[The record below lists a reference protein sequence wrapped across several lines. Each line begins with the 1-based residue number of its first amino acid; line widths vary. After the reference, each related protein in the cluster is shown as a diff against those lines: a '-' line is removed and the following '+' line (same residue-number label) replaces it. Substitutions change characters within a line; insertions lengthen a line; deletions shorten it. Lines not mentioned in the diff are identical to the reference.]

1 MFEIIIILIYLAL
14 GIGLMI
20 VGSMLVDL
28 VVPGYF
34 PEEIKKGNNAVGLIM
49 ASISISVG
57 IIFKASV
64 ASPAT
69 EAVELTLIQDIG
81 VVGLYY
87 ILGIL
92 SLMAG
97 YKITSLFN
105 RKYDLGNEVLKGN
118 TAAGLV
124 IAGLFIGIAIII
136 SGVIV

>member
-69 EAVELTLIQDIG
+69 
-81 VVGLYY
+81 
-87 ILGIL
+87 
-92 SLMAG
+92 
-97 YKITSLFN
+97 
-105 RKYDLGNEVLKGN
+105 
-118 TAAGLV
+118 
-124 IAGLFIGIAIII
+124 
-136 SGVIV
+136 

>member
-1 MFEIIIILIYLAL
+1 MFEIIGILIYLAL

-20 VGSMLVDL
+20 IGSMLVDL
-28 VVPGYF
+28 IVPGYF
-34 PEEIKKGNNAVGLIM
+34 PEEIKKGNNAIGLIM

-64 ASPAT
+64 ASPVT
-69 EAVELTLIQDIG
+69 ESVELTLIQDIG
-81 VVGLYY
+81 IVGIYY

-97 YKITSLFN
+97 YKITSFFN
-105 RKYDLGNEVLKGN
+105 KKYNLDNEVLNGN

-124 IAGLFIGIAIII
+124 VAGLFIGIAIII
-136 SGVIV
+136 SGVII

>member
-1 MFEIIIILIYLAL
+1 MFEIISILIYLAL

-20 VGSMLVDL
+20 IGSMLIDL
-28 VVPGYF
+28 IIPGYF
-34 PEEIKKGNNAVGLIM
+34 PEEIKKGNNAIGLIM

-64 ASPAT
+64 ASPVT
-69 EAVELTLIQDIG
+69 ESVGLTLVQDIG
-81 VVGLYY
+81 VVGIYY

-105 RKYDLGNEVLKGN
+105 KKYNLDTEVLNGN

-124 IAGLFIGIAIII
+124 VAGLFIGIAIII
-136 SGVIV
+136 SGVII

>member
-1 MFEIIIILIYLAL
+1 MFEIIGILIYLAL
-14 GIGLMI
+14 GIVLMI
-20 VGSMLVDL
+20 IGSMLVDL
-28 VVPGYF
+28 IVPGYF
-34 PEEIKKGNNAVGLIM
+34 PEEIKKGNNAIGLIM

-64 ASPAT
+64 ASPVT
-69 EAVELTLIQDIG
+69 ESVELTLVQDIG

-105 RKYDLGNEVLKGN
+105 KKYNLDNEVLNGN

-124 IAGLFIGIAIII
+124 VAGLFIGIAIII
-136 SGVIV
+136 SGVII

>member
-1 MFEIIIILIYLAL
+1 MFEIIGILIYLAL

-20 VGSMLVDL
+20 IGSMLVDL

-34 PEEIKKGNNAVGLIM
+34 PEEIKKGNNAIGLIM

-64 ASPAT
+64 ASPVT
-69 EAVELTLIQDIG
+69 ESVELTLVQDLG
-81 VVGLYY
+81 VVGIYY

-105 RKYDLGNEVLKGN
+105 KKYNLDSEVLNGN

-124 IAGLFIGIAIII
+124 VAGLFIGIAIII
-136 SGVIV
+136 SGVII

>member
-69 EAVELTLIQDIG
+69 EAAELTLIQDIG

-105 RKYDLGNEVLKGN
+105 RKYDLGNGVLKGN

>member
-1 MFEIIIILIYLAL
+1 MFEIIGILIYLAL

-20 VGSMLVDL
+20 IGSMLVDL
-28 VVPGYF
+28 IVPGYF
-34 PEEIKKGNNAVGLIM
+34 PEEIKKGNNAIGLIM

-64 ASPAT
+64 ASPVT
-69 EAVELTLIQDIG
+69 ESVELTLIQDIG

-105 RKYDLGNEVLKGN
+105 KKYNLDNEVLNGN

-124 IAGLFIGIAIII
+124 VAGLFIGIAIII
-136 SGVIV
+136 SGVII

>member
-1 MFEIIIILIYLAL
+1 MFEIIGILIYLAL

-20 VGSMLVDL
+20 IGSMLVDL
-28 VVPGYF
+28 IVPGYF
-34 PEEIKKGNNAVGLIM
+34 PEEIKKGNNAIGLIM
-49 ASISISVG
+49 ASISISEG

-64 ASPAT
+64 ASPVT
-69 EAVELTLIQDIG
+69 ESVELTLVQDLG
-81 VVGLYY
+81 VVGIYY

-105 RKYDLGNEVLKGN
+105 KKYNLDSEVLNGI

-124 IAGLFIGIAIII
+124 VAGLFIGIAILI
-136 SGVIV
+136 SGVII

>member
-1 MFEIIIILIYLAL
+1 MFEIISILIYLAL

-20 VGSMLVDL
+20 IGSMLIDL
-28 VVPGYF
+28 IIPGYF
-34 PEEIKKGNNAVGLIM
+34 PEEIKKGNNAIGLIM

-64 ASPAT
+64 ASPVT
-69 EAVELTLIQDIG
+69 ESVGLTLVQDIG
-81 VVGLYY
+81 VVGIYY

-105 RKYDLGNEVLKGN
+105 KKYNLDTEVLNGN

-124 IAGLFIGIAIII
+124 VAGLFIGIAIII

>member
-1 MFEIIIILIYLAL
+1 MFEIIGILIYLAL

-20 VGSMLVDL
+20 IGSMLVDL
-28 VVPGYF
+28 IVPGYF
-34 PEEIKKGNNAVGLIM
+34 PEEIKKGNNAIGLIM

-64 ASPAT
+64 ASPVT
-69 EAVELTLIQDIG
+69 ESVELTLIQDIG

-105 RKYDLGNEVLKGN
+105 KKYNLDNEVLNGN

-124 IAGLFIGIAIII
+124 VAGLFIGIAFII
-136 SGVIV
+136 SGVII

>member
-1 MFEIIIILIYLAL
+1 
-14 GIGLMI
+14 
-20 VGSMLVDL
+20 
-28 VVPGYF
+28 
-34 PEEIKKGNNAVGLIM
+34 M

-105 RKYDLGNEVLKGN
+105 RKYDLGNEVLRGN

-124 IAGLFIGIAIII
+124 VAGLFIGIAIII

>member
-1 MFEIIIILIYLAL
+1 MFEIISILIYLAL

-20 VGSMLVDL
+20 IGSMLIDL
-28 VVPGYF
+28 IIPGYF
-34 PEEIKKGNNAVGLIM
+34 PEEIKKGNNAIGLIM

-64 ASPAT
+64 ASPVT
-69 EAVELTLIQDIG
+69 ESVGLTLVQDIG
-81 VVGLYY
+81 VVGIYY

-105 RKYDLGNEVLKGN
+105 KKYNLDTEVLNVN

-124 IAGLFIGIAIII
+124 VA
-136 SGVIV
+136 